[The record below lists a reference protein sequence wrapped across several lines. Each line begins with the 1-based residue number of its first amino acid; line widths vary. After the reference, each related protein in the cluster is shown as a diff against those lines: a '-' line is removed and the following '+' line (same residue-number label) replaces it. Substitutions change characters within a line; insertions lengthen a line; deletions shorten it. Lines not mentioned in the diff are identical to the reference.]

1 MVIKITDWLD
11 KKLQKSLDE
20 TQELME
26 KGLAYTTTPEGS
38 FKLEK
43 AFKEERR
50 YIRLYEK
57 YAK

>member
-11 KKLQKSLDE
+11 KKLQKSLAE
-20 TQELME
+20 TQEIME
-26 KGLAYTTTPEGS
+26 KGLFYVTTSEGS

-43 AFKEERR
+43 AFRKERR